1 MPSGFYLPNSSIEP
15 IVGIQISV
23 HSPDEIERR
32 SVVEITNAGTFEG
45 NEPKIGGLFDPR
57 MGVLDSGKECR
68 SCGQTN
74 HKCPGHFGHFR
85 LARPVY
91 YIQFFPFIL
100 NVLSCVCIRCS
111 KLMIDKE
118 YRKHFL
124 KRRGEARWRDVLT
137 ACKEIRRCGQE
148 TEDGCGAVK
157 PNRFVREGIA
167 RIVAEWDN
175 VEGAPDKE
183 VAVKQKQPL
192 EVEYVLRLFRRI
204 TDEDVDFMGLSRY
217 WCRPDWMICTVLAI
231 PPPQVR
237 PSVITDNNQRS
248 EDDLTH
254 KLAEIIKTNN
264 TYLQPRIDANAA
276 KSVID
281 EWTNVLQYH
290 VATLVD
296 NQIPGVAPSAQRNGR
311 PLKSI
316 QQRLGSKEG
325 RIRYNI
331 QGKRVEFSA
340 RSVITPDPNISI
352 TELGV
357 PEKIAMNLTR
367 PERVTRFNR
376 DKLYKF
382 IQNGPLKFPG
392 AKTIR
397 RPDGRIISLRHVNTK
412 EIVLHIGDV
421 VNRHLMDGDIVLF
434 NRQPTLHRMSMMGHR
449 VKVLPYKTFRLNV
462 SVTAPYNADFD
473 GDEMNMHCP
482 QSYEAATELEEIA
495 AVPHQILR
503 PRDGLPVI
511 GIVQDTLVGSYRLT
525 RDHVNFNRREFMN
538 LMMWNKRFDGAVPQP
553 NHSVDGR
560 WSGRQVISQLLPP
573 IHMDMANSSKKKVV
587 IRDGQ
592 VLEGQI
598 DKAIFS
604 KASRGIIHMT
614 YNDYGSKETTNLI
627 DSLQNT
633 IEQFLV
639 YNGFSV
645 GISDLIADQ
654 STKEEMDK
662 KIQARKTEIEALLLQ
677 IHQDLFDNNTGK
689 SNRDELE
696 DKVFGILNKATELA
710 GEIGQAS
717 LSAEN
722 RMTAM
727 VRAGSKGG
735 PINIAQMIACVGQ
748 QNIEG
753 KRIPY
758 GFEDRTLPH
767 FKKYDD
773 GAEARGFIEN
783 SFISGLTPTEFFFH
797 AMSGRE
803 GLIDTAVK
811 SVTGDTQIVI
821 LDGGQPKTVA
831 IGKWI
836 DAQLAARKGEV
847 EHFEERHLE
856 MLQLTQPA
864 SIPTTDADGRV
875 TWGAIAAITRHDPGE
890 RLYRIQTL
898 AGKSVTVTEAQSLLV
913 WDSATAKFEKKSLPD
928 VCEGDFVPV
937 TANLPAPATLMTS
950 VDMSL
955 HLPKKD
961 YLYGTDFTAAA
972 EAMTKAMEGRSKI
985 PAGWWEANNGTTFTL
1000 PYTDKAKL
1008 QRALVRSNTS
1018 NILPGYVYPFT
1029 TNREHALIP
1038 DQFTLSK
1045 DNGIFLGLFL
1055 SDGNADIK
1063 SGYVQIT
1070 NNNETILEFAK
1081 SWFAAQGVSH
1091 SETIKLNEAGG
1102 VSSCVRGFSTLLAT
1116 FLTSFVGHGAEHKF
1130 VPAEA
1135 FTAPDEFVSA
1145 LLNGYF
1151 SGDGTVSKNSVEA
1164 SSASASLIDGIS
1176 MLCTRLGIFGKVSQ
1190 MILKSNNVATPIIA
1204 PIHRLSIRAQWATL
1218 FAQKVSLIDEAK
1230 EAKLAAVKASDKHR
1244 NFGQQN
1250 DCVLDE
1256 ITDIQVL
1263 DASTHPKV
1271 YDLTVPSTFNFG
1283 LANGLQVRD
1292 TADTGYIQR
1301 QLVKAMEDLVIQND
1315 GTVRDANMNILQFH
1329 YGEDGINSTKIE
1341 SQSLPLGSLSDEEID
1356 RDFGLVGIDLTPILA
1371 EGVGASADR
1380 DPVAEAAALA
1390 AFAAQVKEDRK
1401 MFVEGMFRSGAQGNV
1416 YAAVNLERALVNI
1429 RMKFALDPSPGNPAG
1444 SATQRTSLTP
1454 MRVLAGIN
1462 AVLEKT
1468 QRFHKMWAT
1477 LLRFHLSPGKLI
1489 VRDRFTEIAFDTLC
1503 ELLVTKNWQAWSQP
1517 GEQVGV
1523 IAAQSIGEPSTQ
1535 MSCQKDTKVHIL
1547 HRNGTHYIGSV
1558 GAFVDGMLNEK
1569 CAEVVEHA
1577 NGSSILDTSDYLIA
1591 SVSKD
1596 EKTSWS
1602 PISQVTRHPANG
1614 GMVKV
1619 TTKSGRT
1626 TTATLSHSFLK
1637 RSRTGIVPVL
1647 GSDLRIGMRIPIAK
1661 RVPKVP
1667 VGPTQVVVGKTT
1679 FPLTKDFGWLC
1690 GLYLADGSFSGNTV
1704 KISKVN
1710 PIVEVILSTLAEY
1723 YGWEFSTRE
1732 YQGQYGPSKDN
1743 NLYSKDLKDFLLTHF
1758 STGSYEKKIA
1768 GVVYSYPTEFIA
1780 GLLGG
1785 YFDGDGNVNVER
1797 QQIRVGSRSEELIR
1811 DINRL
1816 FGYAGFFTV
1825 MGSETSVRIPGK
1837 VMWTLN
1843 VLKNDARRFKEEIGL
1858 KLPEKAAALEQIIT
1872 YTEREEKHDTKELY
1886 DKIPELGDVIAE
1898 TGKLL
1903 KMPGQSRTYGRWT
1916 KKESVGR
1923 TTLHAYLSDFN
1934 EMFAIVKNTLSST
1947 VYETVVANLA
1957 LLDSAARADVVWDEI
1972 VDLTYLD
1979 DPKEYVYDF
1988 TVPGNE
1994 SFMVDDC
2001 VLVHNTLNS
2010 VDWDTRILIAKDG
2023 RIQQPEIGQ
2032 FVDDYYTELKNKAA
2046 NGDEA
2051 AAARI
2056 QHLPNDQIYIELE
2069 DGHDW
2074 QAVSCGEDGNVKW
2087 TKLEAITR
2095 HPVINEDG
2103 SDTILEVE
2111 TESGRTVKAT
2121 KALSFLTRS
2130 ADDKVVSIKGSD
2142 LKIGTLLPIVNTLAL
2157 NQLRTLTEFSL
2168 REVLPPTEWLYGT
2181 DAATALSTMR
2191 AADAAGKR
2199 HWFGTTNGLLFTVPY
2214 NRSDSFREAFAKGH
2228 NTNADVIRPG
2238 FVYTKKMMQGVSQIP
2253 ETLPLTQDFGYFVGA
2268 YLAEG
2273 MSNTTQIN
2281 ITNNDQEFFDPIKRV
2296 LAEWEI
2302 GHHTVCEE
2310 RNCEKTGI
2318 KGTTTS
2324 LVIHSTLLAQVFK
2337 TLFGRLSYDK
2347 TLPDW
2352 ILQAPDEFV
2361 KGLVDAY
2368 ICGDGTICKKSGC
2381 IIVGSVSRDLLVRF
2395 STLLARY
2402 EIFSK
2407 ISEHMP
2413 DLGKFNSVKMQYTL
2427 SLTVSQSAKFAKMF
2441 TLSMER
2447 KQQILDY
2454 HFNLMEKDAPLRND
2468 TTADVIWDP
2477 IKTIKEVSPIKK
2489 WVYDLTVE
2497 ETRNFVTYSGQALR
2511 DTFHLAG
2518 VSSKS
2523 NVTRGVPRLKE
2534 LLKVMKNPKA
2544 KSLTIHLKPEYANS
2558 KVKAREV
2565 AQELGLTLLRDMTT
2579 KVAIY
2584 FDPKDSNSVLKEDR
2598 ELLAFYSL
2606 FDAPEPGA
2614 GEAAAAA
2621 TAQATA
2627 SHEPWS
2633 KWLLRLELDRQR
2645 MFDKNITMDDILFVL
2660 RRRFDNDINAV
2671 YSDFNSQKLV
2681 MRIRL
2686 PAEKPTDKPAK
2697 TEPASL
2703 DDLASYKK
2711 FQSKLLNAV
2720 IIRGVPGIKA
2730 VTFRKGSERFVF
2742 DATEGKYKPKEEYIL
2757 DTDGSNFQEV
2767 LNHPAV
2773 DATRVFSTHCYDI
2786 YATLGVEATRQI
2798 LFNEIQTLFEE
2809 GQINYRHLGLLVDV
2823 MTRAGR
2829 MMSVDRYGINKNDIG
2844 PLAKASFEETEG
2856 ILLKAA
2862 VFGELDPVTGVSANI
2877 MTGQPIRGGTAFS
2890 DILMDE
2896 AALLRLQK
2904 GLPAI
2909 ESAEEEEE
2917 GLTQD
2922 EIDAQLYEN
2931 TDDLCSPSR
2940 LRMNMTLPPSSTTFE
2955 DEEDV
2960 ELVVVDA

>member
-148 TEDGCGAVK
+148 TEDGCGARK

-167 RIVAEWDN
+167 RIVAEWDD
-175 VEGAPDKE
+175 VEGVGDKE
-183 VAVKQKQPL
+183 TAVKQKQPL

-204 TDEDVDFMGLSRY
+204 TDEDVDFMGLSRF

-412 EIVLHIGDV
+412 EVVLHIGDV

-538 LMMWNKRFDGAVPQP
+538 LTMWNRRFDGTVPQP
-553 NHSVDGR
+553 NHSVEGR

-598 DKAIFS
+598 DKSIFS

-614 YNDYGSKETTNLI
+614 YNDYGSKQTTDLI

-783 SFISGLTPTEFFFH
+783 SFIGGLTPTEFFFH

-821 LDGGQPKTVA
+821 LDGDQPKTVA
-831 IGKWI
+831 IGEWI
-836 DAQLAARKGEV
+836 DAQLASRSSEV

-856 MLQLTQPA
+856 MLHLMQPA

-928 VCEGDFVPV
+928 VREGDFVPV
-937 TANLPAPATLMTS
+937 TARLPAPAATVTS

-961 YLYGTDFTAAA
+961 YLYGTDFVKAA
-972 EAMTKAMEGRSKI
+972 EAMIKAMEGRSKI

-1038 DQFTLSK
+1038 DQFTMSK

-1135 FTAPDEFVSA
+1135 FAAPDEFVIA

-1164 SSASASLIDGIS
+1164 SSASAALIDGIS

-1190 MILKSNNVATPIIA
+1190 SILKSNNVATPVIA
-1204 PIHRLSIRAQWATL
+1204 PIHRLSIRAQWASL

-1230 EAKLAAVKASDKHR
+1230 QAKLAVIEASDKHR
-1244 NFGQQN
+1244 NFAQQN

-1263 DASTHPKV
+1263 DASAHPKV

-1301 QLVKAMEDLVIQND
+1301 QLVKAMEDLVVQND

-1341 SQSLPLGSLSDEEID
+1341 SQGLALGGLSDEEID
-1356 RDFGLVGIDLTPILA
+1356 RDFGLVGIDLAPVLA
-1371 EGVGASADR
+1371 EGVGAAAGR
-1380 DPVAEAAALA
+1380 DVAAETAALA
-1390 AFAAQVKEDRK
+1390 AFAAQVKVDRK

-1429 RMKFALDPSPGNPAG
+1429 RMKFALDPA
-1444 SATQRTSLTP
+1444 QRTSLTP
-1454 MRVLAGIN
+1454 TRVLAGIE

-1468 QRFHKMWAT
+1468 QRFHRMWAT

-1535 MSCQKDTKVHIL
+1535 M
-1547 HRNGTHYIGSV
+1547 
-1558 GAFVDGMLNEK
+1558 
-1569 CAEVVEHA
+1569 
-1577 NGSSILDTSDYLIA
+1577 
-1591 SVSKD
+1591 
-1596 EKTSWS
+1596 
-1602 PISQVTRHPANG
+1602 
-1614 GMVKV
+1614 
-1619 TTKSGRT
+1619 
-1626 TTATLSHSFLK
+1626 
-1637 RSRTGIVPVL
+1637 
-1647 GSDLRIGMRIPIAK
+1647 
-1661 RVPKVP
+1661 
-1667 VGPTQVVVGKTT
+1667 
-1679 FPLTKDFGWLC
+1679 
-1690 GLYLADGSFSGNTV
+1690 
-1704 KISKVN
+1704 
-1710 PIVEVILSTLAEY
+1710 
-1723 YGWEFSTRE
+1723 
-1732 YQGQYGPSKDN
+1732 
-1743 NLYSKDLKDFLLTHF
+1743 
-1758 STGSYEKKIA
+1758 
-1768 GVVYSYPTEFIA
+1768 
-1780 GLLGG
+1780 
-1785 YFDGDGNVNVER
+1785 
-1797 QQIRVGSRSEELIR
+1797 
-1811 DINRL
+1811 
-1816 FGYAGFFTV
+1816 
-1825 MGSETSVRIPGK
+1825 
-1837 VMWTLN
+1837 TLN
-1843 VLKNDARRFKEEIGL
+1843 
-1858 KLPEKAAALEQIIT
+1858 
-1872 YTEREEKHDTKELY
+1872 
-1886 DKIPELGDVIAE
+1886 
-1898 TGKLL
+1898 
-1903 KMPGQSRTYGRWT
+1903 
-1916 KKESVGR
+1916 
-1923 TTLHAYLSDFN
+1923 
-1934 EMFAIVKNTLSST
+1934 
-1947 VYETVVANLA
+1947 
-1957 LLDSAARADVVWDEI
+1957 
-1972 VDLTYLD
+1972 
-1979 DPKEYVYDF
+1979 
-1988 TVPGNE
+1988 
-1994 SFMVDDC
+1994 
-2001 VLVHNTLNS
+2001 
-2010 VDWDTRILIAKDG
+2010 
-2023 RIQQPEIGQ
+2023 
-2032 FVDDYYTELKNKAA
+2032 
-2046 NGDEA
+2046 
-2051 AAARI
+2051 
-2056 QHLPNDQIYIELE
+2056 
-2069 DGHDW
+2069 
-2074 QAVSCGEDGNVKW
+2074 
-2087 TKLEAITR
+2087 
-2095 HPVINEDG
+2095 
-2103 SDTILEVE
+2103 
-2111 TESGRTVKAT
+2111 
-2121 KALSFLTRS
+2121 
-2130 ADDKVVSIKGSD
+2130 
-2142 LKIGTLLPIVNTLAL
+2142 
-2157 NQLRTLTEFSL
+2157 
-2168 REVLPPTEWLYGT
+2168 
-2181 DAATALSTMR
+2181 
-2191 AADAAGKR
+2191 
-2199 HWFGTTNGLLFTVPY
+2199 
-2214 NRSDSFREAFAKGH
+2214 
-2228 NTNADVIRPG
+2228 
-2238 FVYTKKMMQGVSQIP
+2238 
-2253 ETLPLTQDFGYFVGA
+2253 
-2268 YLAEG
+2268 
-2273 MSNTTQIN
+2273 
-2281 ITNNDQEFFDPIKRV
+2281 
-2296 LAEWEI
+2296 
-2302 GHHTVCEE
+2302 
-2310 RNCEKTGI
+2310 
-2318 KGTTTS
+2318 
-2324 LVIHSTLLAQVFK
+2324 
-2337 TLFGRLSYDK
+2337 
-2347 TLPDW
+2347 
-2352 ILQAPDEFV
+2352 
-2361 KGLVDAY
+2361 
-2368 ICGDGTICKKSGC
+2368 
-2381 IIVGSVSRDLLVRF
+2381 
-2395 STLLARY
+2395 
-2402 EIFSK
+2402 
-2407 ISEHMP
+2407 
-2413 DLGKFNSVKMQYTL
+2413 
-2427 SLTVSQSAKFAKMF
+2427 
-2441 TLSMER
+2441 
-2447 KQQILDY
+2447 
-2454 HFNLMEKDAPLRND
+2454 
-2468 TTADVIWDP
+2468 
-2477 IKTIKEVSPIKK
+2477 
-2489 WVYDLTVE
+2489 
-2497 ETRNFVTYSGQALR
+2497 
-2511 DTFHLAG
+2511 TFHLAG

-2584 FDPKDSNSVLKEDR
+2584 FDPKDSETVLKEDR

-2614 GEAAAAA
+2614 GAEAS
-2621 TAQATA
+2621 A
-2627 SHEPWS
+2627 SQEPWS

-2660 RRRFDNDINAV
+2660 RRRFEDDIHAV

-2686 PAEKPTDKPAK
+2686 PTEKATKTDPG
-2697 TEPASL
+2697 SL
-2703 DDLASYKK
+2703 DDLTSYKK

-2730 VTFRKGSERFVF
+2730 VTFRKGSERFAF
-2742 DATEGKYKPKEEYIL
+2742 DPVEGKYKPKEEYIL

-2862 VFGELDPVTGVSANI
+2862 VFGEIDPITGVSANI

-2909 ESAEEEEE
+2909 PAAEDEEDESA
-2917 GLTQD
+2917 LTQD
-2922 EIDAQLYEN
+2922 EVESELHEN
-2931 TDDLCSPSR
+2931 TTDLCSPAR
-2940 LRMNMTLPPSSTTFE
+2940 LRMNMTLPKASTINE

-2960 ELVVVDA
+2960 EMVVLE